1 MPHSIVPFHPSH
13 LAPAA
18 ALVCQRYR
26 RLRQDVPHL
35 PESYAQEDA
44 FLPRLESLLNKSP
57 ADSGFACIR
66 NGELAGFLLGL
77 EIPDFIGQRAVYS
90 PEWANAAPLDESW
103 PIYEALYTRWSAH
116 WSDRGNQGHPVHLVL
131 ACSPAIRMRWMPGNG
146 WDSVGWSSMACVTF
160 RRCRRICVGDYR
172 ILRVLPDA
180 QGAFSAHDL
189 ALVARFDQA
198 LLEHLLAAPC
208 FWPHAVEEASSFSG
222 ADWLAAPGN
231 ALWFALSRG

>member
-1 MPHSIVPFHPSH
+1 MPDSIVPFHPSH

-35 PESYAQEDA
+35 PESYAQENA
-44 FLPRLESLLNKSP
+44 FLPRLESLLKKSP

-116 WSDRGNQGHPVHLVL
+116 WSDRGNQGHPVHLVSLL
-131 ACSPAIRMRWMPGNG
+131 ASDWDAVHAWEWLGFGMLVVDGVRDFSPLPQDLLGE
-146 WDSVGWSSMACVTF
+146 
-160 RRCRRICVGDYR
+160 YR
-172 ILRVLPDA
+172 ILRVLPGRPGSLLRKRPRPGGPLRP
-180 QGAFSAHDL
+180 GASRASAGR
-189 ALVARFDQA
+189 AL
-198 LLEHLLAAPC
+198 LLAARC
-208 FWPHAVEEASSFSG
+208 RRSLFIQWG
-222 ADWLAAPGN
+222 
-231 ALWFALSRG
+231 